1 MGRSERNPCALVPG
15 RHITPQM
22 RDRII
27 HHLENADFPTKTQTA
42 RACQVSVETV
52 NNIMKKFPEV
62 KRKFQEALTRKIE
75 EVEQAG
81 FDLAINGEHPIAKEK
96 MIEFMLTHHKPDTYS
111 DSAATK
117 KAVGEMPKIIIPIKI
132 ERSSAVV
139 TVQDIIA
146 SGKIPSVRDNDEAD
160 MAATSSKK
168 GVEVIDV

>member
-1 MGRSERNPCALVPG
+1 MGGSVRNPCAVIQG

-27 HHLENADFPTKTQTA
+27 SHLKHADFPTKTQLA

-62 KRKFQEALTRKIE
+62 KRAFQEALTAKIE
-75 EVEQAG
+75 EVEHAG

-111 DSAATK
+111 DNAAMK

-139 TVQDIIA
+139 TVQDVIM
-146 SGKIPSVRDNDEAD
+146 SGKIPAVRDNDEAD
-160 MAATSSKK
+160 VSATATKNI
-168 GVEVIDV
+168 GEVIDV